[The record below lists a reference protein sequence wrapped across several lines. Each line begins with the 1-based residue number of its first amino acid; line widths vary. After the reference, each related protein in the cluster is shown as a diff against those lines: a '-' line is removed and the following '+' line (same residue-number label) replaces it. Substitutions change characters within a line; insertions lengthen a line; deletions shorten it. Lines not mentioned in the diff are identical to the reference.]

1 MPALSVAE
9 AKELAHYVKHSHVQ
23 IFNAVP
29 LGKWLTAI
37 SRACGFRDWNV
48 MSTKAPKLPDVAHDT
63 WVYSCLGF
71 AIVCSPGIATS
82 YHLVHHR
89 SFNSNMEQVAEELA
103 QTIAASAEHRFSKAV
118 SKFSLLDPVDPV
130 EAWVGFD
137 RHKHRRYSTALP
149 PVQVTL
155 AEGEVTIWLWWL
167 RPSYQIRAADVGGPE
182 SLTFYSLDEQSVT
195 SKDECVTTSFL
206 RALTGKVLPKRHCYY
221 CTELPNE
228 RNIYRLMLVQ
238 EGSREGQATHHTYD
252 NHDSAAKQT
261 MALNSSLGLSQRD
274 ARNISAIF
282 FRHDPYYE
290 EEYFDDYSHNDL
302 APEKR

>member
-9 AKELAHYVKHSHVQ
+9 AKELAHYVKNSHAH

-37 SRACGFRDWNV
+37 SHACGFRDWNV
-48 MSTKAPKLPDVAHDT
+48 MSAKAPKLPNVAHDT

-82 YHLVHHR
+82 YHVVHDR
-89 SFNSNMEQVAEELA
+89 NSNSNMEQVAENLA
-103 QTIAASAEHRFSKAV
+103 KTIAASVEHRFSKAT
-118 SKFSLLDPVDPV
+118 SKFTLLDSVDPIEDRV
-130 EAWVGFD
+130 CFD
-137 RHKHRRYSTALP
+137 RRKHRRYSTALP

-167 RPSYQIRAADVGGPE
+167 LPSYQLRAGHSGE
-182 SLTFYSLDEQSVT
+182 SEGLTFYSLNEQSLT

-206 RALTGKVLPKRHCYY
+206 RTLTGKVLPKRHCYY

-238 EGSREGQATHHTYD
+238 EGSREGQATHYTHD

-261 MALNSSLGLSQRD
+261 MELNLSLGLSQRD
-274 ARNISAIF
+274 ARDISAIF
-282 FRHDPYYE
+282 SRHDPYYE
-290 EEYFDDYSHNDL
+290 EEYFDDYSHNND
-302 APEKR
+302 